1 MIALP
6 QHAQRPVPAGIQIE
20 GIFGR
25 AGLGGHLGFAFGV
38 RQVVVGGHDVAAKQ
52 HAALEAL
59 QEVDHVRAIML
70 GHLSHDPLGGTGIE
84 MQVGVSIKQTRQ
96 EGQILR
102 PATEVCGDPWHL
114 KAVEQALERHVV
126 RLFRAVHG
134 GVAIARGEPGVRIGH
149 VRHERHAKARCQLH
163 RRHAFRR
170 VQSQGGWIAQLDRE
184 IHDARCRP
192 ELADA
197 CAKRV
202 IGLDALQESRA
213 MRVTAILRCE
223 VRHGDQLQSITHH
236 VAYGGH
242 LLERR
247 HGPDAVDAIQI
258 HGLAQQH
265 RGPGAVHVRVRIDD
279 AVRQAREALRFL
291 AIVHVEQVRRI
302 AWHGRMVD
310 GVQRACFFS
319 GRFGPA
325 FLPIARETVRT
336 TAGAVSSL
344 PAWCTPA
351 TYIS

>member
-1 MIALP
+1 
-6 QHAQRPVPAGIQIE
+6 
-20 GIFGR
+20 
-25 AGLGGHLGFAFGV
+25 
-38 RQVVVGGHDVAAKQ
+38 
-52 HAALEAL
+52 
-59 QEVDHVRAIML
+59 ML
-70 GHLSHDPLGGTGIE
+70 GHLSHDPLGGTGIQ

-102 PATEVCGDPWHL
+102 PATEVCGDPRHL
-114 KAVEQALERHVV
+114 EAVEQALERHVV

-149 VRHERHAKARCQLH
+149 VRHERHAKPRCQLH

-170 VQSQGGWIAQLDRE
+170 VQSQGGWVAKLDRE
-184 IHDARCRP
+184 IHDARRRP

-197 CAKRV
+197 CAECV
-202 IGLDALQESRA
+202 IGLDALEESRA
-213 MRVTAILRCE
+213 VRMSTILRGE
-223 VRHGDQLQSITHH
+223 VRHGDQLQAIAQHLAH
-236 VAYGGH
+236 DGH
-242 LLERR
+242 LLKRR
-247 HGPDAVDAIQI
+247 HGPDAVDAVQI

-265 RGPGAVHVRVRIDD
+265 RGPGAVHVRMCIDD
-279 AVRQAREALRFL
+279 AVRQTREAPRFL

-310 GVQRACFFS
+310 GAQRARFFS